1 MQSQLA
7 KWTKRLDTAAKK
19 AATVKTSKAA
29 TPEAQAAFD
38 SVKTPTMQYGEEAAT
53 SALQSS
59 VDRLK
64 EKAASNKGG
73 SN

>member
-1 MQSQLA
+1 MQGSVPLLSIGGGMALMETGTMQ
-7 KWTKRLDTAAKK
+7 D
-19 AATVKTSKAA
+19 KAA
-29 TPEAQAAFD
+29 TPEAQAAYD